1 MTLQPR
7 SLLDS
12 ATTLAVQS
20 FSSLK
25 EAIDATLEM
34 VVRTLNMRSAF
45 LTRTDVERQLLRV
58 EAVRN
63 ESPAFQV
70 PLGLELPLSQTP

>member
-1 MTLQPR
+1 
-7 SLLDS
+7 LLAS
-12 ATTLAVQS
+12 ATTLAEQS

-25 EAIDATLEM
+25 EATDAALEM

-63 ESPAFQV
+63 DSPDFQV